1 MQKQNKRP
9 NKRKFRIGVVVS
21 DKMDKTVVVRV
32 TREYSHPLYK
42 KRVKTFSKFMAHDE
56 KNECRV
62 GDIVKIMETR
72 PLSRHKR
79 WIVVEI
85 LQKGKRLED
94 VTDEKLAEIEKE
106 YFKESEIKNEAQ

>member
-1 MQKQNKRP
+1 MQEQNKRP

-56 KNECRV
+56 KNECKV

-94 VTDEKLAEIEKE
+94 ITDEKLGEIEKE
-106 YFKESEIKNEAQ
+106 YFEKENKETENK